1 MKKIEKLLSGGKSPK
16 EVIGMGFAHSTVYV
30 VAKKVKSKTVK
41 NDFEVELD
49 IYDLIQQMAQWIEL
63 LAIDS
68 GFSDGTNPV
77 PCLYCAG
84 KGKADYMMKQQP
96 GGGGKLRSIH
106 TEERAYSRFQ
116 RSGIPIRLYP
126 RYRGTS
132 HYRSR
137 RTGAV

>member
-1 MKKIEKLLSGGKSPK
+1 MSTMKKIEKLLSGGKSPK

-63 LAIDS
+63 LAISS

-77 PCLYCAG
+77 LCLYCAS
-84 KGKADYMMKQQP
+84 KGEADFMMEMNKKKNKFQCPKCGDSLSHPGQLSWLSNIYLVQERRKRGIKPPKA
-96 GGGGKLRSIH
+96 
-106 TEERAYSRFQ
+106 
-116 RSGIPIRLYP
+116 
-126 RYRGTS
+126 
-132 HYRSR
+132 
-137 RTGAV
+137 V